1 MPTAPLQLD
10 IISRYPNA
18 EAKPTPLLF
27 VHGSFAGAE
36 IWDEYFLSYFAD
48 QGYQA
53 HAVSLRGHG
62 ASAGRSG
69 LRWWRLAD
77 YVADLKQAVT
87 TLAQTPV
94 LIGHSLGGMV
104 VQKYLERH
112 PASGAVLMASVPPHG
127 LLPSLAGMMAS
138 NPLLLHQ
145 LGLIQWFG
153 PGTASIQVMRK
164 ALFSDHTPDATVM
177 NYIRLFQGESQHV
190 SLDMLGLDPL
200 RPQRD
205 LDIPLLVMGAEHDA
219 FISAH
224 LVEMTAL
231 YYRTRAVIFPK
242 MAHAMMLEEKWE
254 PVAEHLLGWLDA
266 RYL

>member
-1 MPTAPLQLD
+1 MPAAYLQLE
-10 IISRYPNA
+10 IISRHPNA
-18 EAKPTPLLF
+18 DAKSTPLLF
-27 VHGSFAGAE
+27 VHGSFTGAK
-36 IWDEYFLSYFAD
+36 IWDEFFLSYFAE

-69 LRWWRLAD
+69 LRWWSLAD
-77 YVADLKQAVT
+77 YVADLKQVVSILPRA
-87 TLAQTPV
+87 PV

-138 NPLLLHQ
+138 NPLLLHH
-145 LGLIQWFG
+145 LGLIQWLG
-153 PGTASIQVMRK
+153 PDTASFKVMRE
-164 ALFSDHTPDATVM
+164 ALFSDHTPDATVL
-177 NYIRLFQGESQHV
+177 NYIRLFQGESQRV

-200 RPQRD
+200 RLRRD
-205 LDIPLLVMGAEHDA
+205 LNIPLLVMGAEHDA

-224 LVEMTAL
+224 LVEMTAR
-231 YYRTRAVIFPK
+231 YYRTHAVIFPK

-254 PVAEHLLGWLDA
+254 PVAEHLLGWLDV
-266 RYL
+266 RFG